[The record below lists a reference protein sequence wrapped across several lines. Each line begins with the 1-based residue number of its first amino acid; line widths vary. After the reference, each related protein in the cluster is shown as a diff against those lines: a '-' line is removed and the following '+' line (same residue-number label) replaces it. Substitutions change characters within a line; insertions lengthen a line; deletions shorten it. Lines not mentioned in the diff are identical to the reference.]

1 MCRQHGTPAQSL
13 RAPATPFAFCLW
25 IMRVWIAEARFLCS
39 RRSDLFPSSLVSHP
53 YAHSTHL
60 TPTFN
65 HSFSLNV
72 LSFLSFLLL
81 TLSFTHSIS
90 PTPLPSIHSFALFP
104 TAPFIHSFLPTLAH
118 TPLHS
123 VTLLPTAPFIP
134 SFLPSHSHP
143 HPTSS
148 IHSFILSFTHNFLPP
163 FFPTFLPSLLPS
175 LPPLL
180 TPLANVLHS

>member
-13 RAPATPFAFCLW
+13 HAPATLFAFCLW

-81 TLSFTHSIS
+81 TLSFTHSVS

-104 TAPFIHSFLPTLAH
+104 TTPFIHSFLPTLAH

-163 FFPTFLPSLLPS
+163 FFPTSFLPSFPPS
-175 LPPLL
+175 LPY
-180 TPLANVLHS
+180 LHL

>member
-81 TLSFTHSIS
+81 TLSFTHSVS

-104 TAPFIHSFLPTLAH
+104 TPPFIHSFLPTLTH
-118 TPLHS
+118 TPLH
-123 VTLLPTAPFIP
+123 PFIP
-134 SFLPSHSHP
+134 SFSLLPT
-143 HPTSS
+143 TS
-148 IHSFILSFTHNFLPP
+148 FLLS
-163 FFPTFLPSLLPS
+163 FLPSFLPSFPPS
-175 LPPLL
+175 LPY
-180 TPLANVLHS
+180 LHL

>member
-134 SFLPSHSHP
+134 SFLPTLTHTPLHP
-143 HPTSS
+143 FIPSFSLLPTT
-148 IHSFILSFTHNFLPP
+148 SFLLF
-163 FFPTFLPSLLPS
+163 FLPSFLPSFPPS
-175 LPPLL
+175 LPY
-180 TPLANVLHS
+180 LHL